1 MPQAAPQPIEIT
13 GDLMAGRRGLVMG
26 VANDRSLAWGIARA
40 AAAQGAEIAFTY
52 QDVEAISRRAIP
64 LCESTG
70 SPIVMP
76 ADVTRPDMMDALF
89 DRIGSLWGRLDFVVH
104 SLAFSDRNELAGRYI
119 DTSRD
124 NFRQTLEISAFSFTD
139 LAQRAEP
146 LMTAN
151 GNDGGALLT
160 LTFDGSNRVFRS
172 YNVMGVAKAALEASV
187 RYLANDLGGAGIRGE
202 RALGRADAHA
212 GRRRRRRCALSLPVG
227 RAQRRPAP
235 QPDAGRGRQHRPV
248 PYFAAQQR
256 GQRRSPLC
264 RLRLQRR
271 WHGGGGLGFPPRR
284 RPRKFAPNVAGQFG
298 LANSRLILN

>member
-1 MPQAAPQPIEIT
+1 MPQGTAERIEKA

-26 VANDRSLAWGIARA
+26 VANERSLAWGIARA

-52 QDVEAISRRAIP
+52 QDIEAISRRAIP

-89 DRIGSLWGRLDFVVH
+89 DRIGSLWGGLDFAVH
-104 SLAFSDRNELAGRYI
+104 SLAFSDRQELAGRYI

-139 LAQRAEP
+139 LARRAEP
-146 LMTAN
+146 LMTA
-151 GNDGGALLT
+151 GGDEGGGDEGGDGGGALLT

-187 RYLANDLGGAGIRGE
+187 RYLANDLGGAGIRVN
-202 RALGRADAHA
+202 
-212 GRRRRRRCALSLPVG
+212 ALSAGPMRTLAGAGVG
-227 RAQRRPAP
+227 DARYLYQWVERNAALRRNPTL
-235 QPDAGRGRQHRPV
+235 DEVGNTGL
-248 PYFAAQQR
+248 YLI
-256 GQRRSPLC
+256 SPLSAGVSGEVHHVDC
-264 RLRLQRR
+264 
-271 WHGGGGLGFPPRR
+271 GY
-284 RPRKFAPNVAGQFG
+284 NVIGMG
-298 LANSRLILN
+298 VVD

>member
-1 MPQAAPQPIEIT
+1 MPQAAPEPIEKA

-26 VANDRSLAWGIARA
+26 VANERSLAWGIARA

-52 QDVEAISRRAIP
+52 QDIEAISRRAIP

-89 DRIGSLWGRLDFVVH
+89 DRIGSLWGGLDFVVH

-139 LAQRAEP
+139 LARRAEP
-146 LMTAN
+146 LMTAS
-151 GNDGGALLT
+151 GDGGGDEGGDGGGALLT

-187 RYLANDLGGAGIRGE
+187 RYLANDLGAAGIRVN
-202 RALGRADAHA
+202 
-212 GRRRRRRCALSLPVG
+212 ALSAGPMRTLAGAGVG
-227 RAQRRPAP
+227 DARYLYQWVERNAALRRNPTL
-235 QPDAGRGRQHRPV
+235 DEVGNTGL
-248 PYFAAQQR
+248 YLI
-256 GQRRSPLC
+256 SPLSAGVSGEVHHVDC
-264 RLRLQRR
+264 
-271 WHGGGGLGFPPRR
+271 GY
-284 RPRKFAPNVAGQFG
+284 NVIGMG
-298 LANSRLILN
+298 VVD

>member
-1 MPQAAPQPIEIT
+1 MPQGAADRIERT

-26 VANDRSLAWGIARA
+26 VANERSLAWGIARA

-52 QDVEAISRRAIP
+52 QDIEAISRRAIP

-89 DRIGSLWGRLDFVVH
+89 DRIGSLWGGLDFAVH
-104 SLAFSDRNELAGRYI
+104 SLAFSDRQELAGRYV

-139 LAQRAEP
+139 LARRAEP

-151 GNDGGALLT
+151 GDEGGGALLT

-187 RYLANDLGGAGIRGE
+187 RYLANDLGAAGIRVN
-202 RALGRADAHA
+202 
-212 GRRRRRRCALSLPVG
+212 ALSAGPMRTLAGAGVG
-227 RAQRRPAP
+227 DARYLYQWVERNAALRRNPTL
-235 QPDAGRGRQHRPV
+235 DEVGNTGL
-248 PYFAAQQR
+248 YLI
-256 GQRRSPLC
+256 SPLSAGVSGEVHHVDC
-264 RLRLQRR
+264 
-271 WHGGGGLGFPPRR
+271 GY
-284 RPRKFAPNVAGQFG
+284 NVIGMG
-298 LANSRLILN
+298 VVD

>member
-1 MPQAAPQPIEIT
+1 MPQGTAERIEKA

-26 VANDRSLAWGIARA
+26 VANERSLAWGIARA

-52 QDVEAISRRAIP
+52 QDIEAISRRAIP

-89 DRIGSLWGRLDFVVH
+89 DRIGSLWGGLDFVVH

-139 LAQRAEP
+139 LARRAEP
-146 LMTAN
+146 LMTA
-151 GNDGGALLT
+151 GGDEGGDGGGALLT

-187 RYLANDLGGAGIRGE
+187 RYLANDLGAAGIRVN
-202 RALGRADAHA
+202 
-212 GRRRRRRCALSLPVG
+212 ALSAGPMRTLAGAGVG
-227 RAQRRPAP
+227 DARYLYQWVERNAALRRNPTL
-235 QPDAGRGRQHRPV
+235 DEVGNTGL
-248 PYFAAQQR
+248 YLI
-256 GQRRSPLC
+256 SPLSAGVSGEVHHVDC
-264 RLRLQRR
+264 
-271 WHGGGGLGFPPRR
+271 GY
-284 RPRKFAPNVAGQFG
+284 NVIGMG
-298 LANSRLILN
+298 VVD